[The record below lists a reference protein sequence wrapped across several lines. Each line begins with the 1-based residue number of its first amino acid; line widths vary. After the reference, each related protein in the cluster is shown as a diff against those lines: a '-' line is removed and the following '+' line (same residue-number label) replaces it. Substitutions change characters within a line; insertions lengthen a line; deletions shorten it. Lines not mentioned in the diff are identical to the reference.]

1 MCRLADHPSRR
12 PRERNIL
19 TRNVAIHTVPP
30 DAIQIEQRRFKSPVD
45 FEMNGHEVLIVEP
58 DEKIYVGDSWEEI
71 DRNWEELLWGR
82 YFSISEEEAKS
93 LWPDDYLDYMDPIK
107 SGWTGG

>member
-1 MCRLADHPSRR
+1 
-12 PRERNIL
+12 
-19 TRNVAIHTVPP
+19 
-30 DAIQIEQRRFKSPVD
+30 
-45 FEMNGHEVLIVEP
+45 MNGHEVLIVEP

-82 YFSISEEEAKS
+82 YFSISEEEARA